1 MKDTIL
7 VRINQLNIE
16 LNNSSGQK
24 EIDCLEQLISLEW
37 KLLNILKAEIISK

>member
-16 LNNSSGQK
+16 LNTSTGKQQI
-24 EIDCLEQLISLEW
+24 ECLENLISLKW
-37 KLLNILKAEIISK
+37 KLLNILKMELIK